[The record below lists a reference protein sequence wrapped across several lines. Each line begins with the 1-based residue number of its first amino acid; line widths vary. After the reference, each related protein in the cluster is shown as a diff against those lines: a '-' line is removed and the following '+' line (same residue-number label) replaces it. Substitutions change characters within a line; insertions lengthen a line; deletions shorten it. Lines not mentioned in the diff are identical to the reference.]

1 MIIEEVVVDHLA
13 EIEEMID
20 VEAEALEGIV
30 EIQTAGM
37 IGEEEVVVARV
48 TIATD
53 LDTLQEIAL
62 TADEMIGVAAV
73 VLEEI
78 VEVVEV
84 VVELV
89 TIATEKGIW
98 QETVLMVIEGIEE
111 DDNFKACIKQEIG
124 SKADL
129 VTTYC
134 QRNELNMYSLRG
146 SISIGLFVTL
156 IRQ

>member
-1 MIIEEVVVDHLA
+1 VIIEEVVVDHLA

-20 VEAEALEGIV
+20 VEVGALEGIV

-37 IGEEEVVVARV
+37 IGEEVVVARV

-129 VTTYC
+129 VTNYC
-134 QRNELNMYSLRG
+134 QRNELNMYSRRG

>member
-1 MIIEEVVVDHLA
+1 MVDHLA

-20 VEAEALEGIV
+20 VEVEALEGIV

-37 IGEEEVVVARV
+37 IGEEVVVARV

-62 TADEMIGVAAV
+62 TADEMIGVVAV

-78 VEVVEV
+78 VVVVEV
-84 VVELV
+84 GVELV
-89 TIATEKGIW
+89 TIVTEKGIW
-98 QETVLMVIEGIEE
+98 QETVLKVIEGIEE
-111 DDNFKACIKQEIG
+111 DDNFQACIKQEIG

-129 VTTYC
+129 VTNYC
-134 QRNELNMYSLRG
+134 QRNELNMYSRRG
-146 SISIGLFVTL
+146 SILIGLFVTL

>member
-1 MIIEEVVVDHLA
+1 MVDHLA

-20 VEAEALEGIV
+20 VEVGALEGIV

-37 IGEEEVVVARV
+37 IGEEVVVARV

-62 TADEMIGVAAV
+62 TADEMIGVEAV

-78 VEVVEV
+78 VAVVEV
-84 VVELV
+84 AVELV
-89 TIATEKGIW
+89 TIVTEKGIW
-98 QETVLMVIEGIEE
+98 QETVLKVIEGIEE
-111 DDNFKACIKQEIG
+111 DDNFQACIKQEIG

-129 VTTYC
+129 VTNYC
-134 QRNELNMYSLRG
+134 QRNELNMYSRRG
-146 SISIGLFVTL
+146 SILIGLFVTL

>member
-1 MIIEEVVVDHLA
+1 VIIEEVVVDHLA

-62 TADEMIGVAAV
+62 IADEMIGVEAV

-78 VEVVEV
+78 VAVVEV
-84 VVELV
+84 AVELV
-89 TIATEKGIW
+89 TIVTEKGIW
-98 QETVLMVIEGIEE
+98 QEIVLTVIEGIEE
-111 DDNFKACIKQEIG
+111 DDNLQTCTKQEIG

-129 VTTYC
+129 VTNYC

>member
-1 MIIEEVVVDHLA
+1 MVDRLA

-20 VEAEALEGIV
+20 VEVGALEGIV

-37 IGEEEVVVARV
+37 IGEEVVVARV

-62 TADEMIGVAAV
+62 TADEMIGVEAV

-78 VEVVEV
+78 VAVVEV
-84 VVELV
+84 AVELV
-89 TIATEKGIW
+89 TIVTEKGIW
-98 QETVLMVIEGIEE
+98 QEIVLRVIEGIEE
-111 DDNFKACIKQEIG
+111 DDNFQTCTKQEIG

-129 VTTYC
+129 VTNYC

>member
-1 MIIEEVVVDHLA
+1 VIIEEVVVDHLA

-62 TADEMIGVAAV
+62 TADEMIGVEAV

-78 VEVVEV
+78 VAVVEV
-84 VVELV
+84 AVELV
-89 TIATEKGIW
+89 TIVTEKGIW
-98 QETVLMVIEGIEE
+98 QEIVLTVIEGIEE
-111 DDNFKACIKQEIG
+111 DDNLQTCTKQEIG

-129 VTTYC
+129 VTNYC

-146 SISIGLFVTL
+146 SISIGLFVRI